1 MTRQLN
7 GLKFGQHK
15 FRSTKHNKEIIMK
28 FIARHLNLIGLFLLA
43 SFVAAAAG
51 LYFDVP
57 QKVQAARIKTDAAK
71 FACPMHPKVTSST
84 AADCPECGMK
94 LVAFSSAVETETP
107 AHGDG
112 CCNKKMAA
120 PAPVVAPATSCPHLA
135 AAPKPG
141 CGDGCSH
148 H

>member
-1 MTRQLN
+1 
-7 GLKFGQHK
+7 
-15 FRSTKHNKEIIMK
+15 MK

-43 SFVAAAAG
+43 SFMAAAAG

-71 FACPMHPKVTSST
+71 FACPMHPQVTAST
-84 AADCPECGMK
+84 ATDCPECGMK
-94 LVAFSSAVETETP
+94 LVALSSAVETETP
-107 AHGDG
+107 APSGG
-112 CCNKKMAA
+112 CCNKTMAA
-120 PAPVVAPATSCPHLA
+120 PAPAPAATPAAAGCPHLA